1 MINFLPRLIS
11 GIIYIL
17 LIFSSIIISK
27 ESFLLVFSIL
37 TLLVSYEAYLLYL
50 KMKKKGYKT
59 KYILAPHFYVFI
71 SMIALIYIPFANSF
85 TYDPYKILFIFL
97 MIWITDTMSYFFGSY
112 YGKNKL
118 NFKAS
123 PNKTWEGLIGG
134 IFCSFIFSI
143 VSFYFIKEVY
153 PLWKTILLGL
163 TIPLFGLFG
172 DIQQSEIKRAA
183 EVKDSG
189 NLIPGHG
196 GLFDRLDS
204 TIGNSFIILII
215 IIF

>member
-11 GIIYIL
+11 GILYIL
-17 LIFSSIIISK
+17 IIFTSIIISK
-27 ESFLLVFSIL
+27 ESFLFVFSL
-37 TLLVSYEAYLLYL
+37 LALVSTNEAYLLYK
-50 KMKKKGYKT
+50 KMKKNGYKFKNFIT
-59 KYILAPHFYVFI
+59 PHLYVFI
-71 SMIALIYIPFANSF
+71 SMIALIYIPFAHSL

-118 NFKAS
+118 NIKAS

-172 DIQQSEIKRAA
+172 DIKQSEIKRAA

-204 TIGNSFIILII
+204 AIGNSFIILII
-215 IIF
+215 TIF

>member
-11 GIIYIL
+11 GILYIL
-17 LIFSSIIISK
+17 IIFTSIIISK
-27 ESFLLVFSIL
+27 ESFLFVFSL
-37 TLLVSYEAYLLYL
+37 LALVSTNEAYLLYK
-50 KMKKKGYKT
+50 KMKKNGYKFKNFIT
-59 KYILAPHFYVFI
+59 PHLYVFI
-71 SMIALIYIPFANSF
+71 SMIALIYIPFAHSL

-118 NFKAS
+118 NIKAS

-204 TIGNSFIILII
+204 AIGNSFIILII
-215 IIF
+215 TIF

>member
-11 GIIYIL
+11 GILYIL
-17 LIFSSIIISK
+17 IIFTSIIISK
-27 ESFLLVFSIL
+27 ESFLFVFSL
-37 TLLVSYEAYLLYL
+37 LALVSTNEAYLLYK
-50 KMKKKGYKT
+50 KMKKNGYKFKNFIT
-59 KYILAPHFYVFI
+59 PHLYVFI
-71 SMIALIYIPFANSF
+71 SMIALIYIPFAHSF

-118 NFKAS
+118 NIKAS

-172 DIQQSEIKRAA
+172 DTQQSEFKRAA

-204 TIGNSFIILII
+204 AIGNSFIILII
-215 IIF
+215 TIF